1 MTNELI
7 GAQLISFDKD
17 KFKVKTAKGKVR
29 TFVLDEDEGDCCGY
43 NEVVSTLLIDKKE
56 LANNPIITDIKENDI
71 DDSGE
76 GNRHIFTLVGISKP
90 LAEIDSYSSSG
101 SGWCYGAC
109 VTLVCEE
116 TRLSKILSSW

>member
-7 GAQLISFDKD
+7 GAQLISFGKD
-17 KFKVKTAKGKVR
+17 KFKVKTEKGKVR

-56 LANNPIITDIKENDI
+56 LRNNPIITAIKESDTEE
-71 DDSGE
+71 DD
-76 GNRHIFTLVGISKP
+76 GNRHILTLVGISKP
-90 LAEIDSYSSSG
+90 LAEINSYSSSG

-109 VTLVCEE
+109 VTLECKE
-116 TRLSKILSSW
+116 TRLSKILSHW

>member
-56 LANNPIITDIKENDI
+56 LANNPIITDITEI
-71 DDSGE
+71 DNEECE
-76 GNRHIFTLVGISKP
+76 GNRHILTLVGVSKP

-109 VTLVCEE
+109 VILKCEE

>member
-1 MTNELI
+1 MINELI
-7 GAQLISFDKD
+7 GAQLISFGKD

-43 NEVVSTLLIDKKE
+43 NEVVATLLINKKE
-56 LANNPIITDIKENDI
+56 LANNPIITDIKESDTEE
-71 DDSGE
+71 DD
-76 GNRHIFTLVGISKP
+76 GNRHILTLVGISKP
-90 LAEIDSYSSSG
+90 LAEINSYSSSG

-109 VTLVCEE
+109 VTLECKE

>member
-17 KFKVKTAKGKVR
+17 KFKVRTAKGKVR
-29 TFVLDEDEGDCCGY
+29 TFTLEEDYGDCCGY
-43 NEVVSTLLIDKKE
+43 NEVVSTLLINKKE
-56 LANNPIITDIKENDI
+56 LANNPIITDIREI
-71 DDSGE
+71 DSDRDE
-76 GNRHIFTLVGISKP
+76 GHRHILTLVGISKP

-109 VTLVCEE
+109 VTLKCEE

>member
-1 MTNELI
+1 MINELI
-7 GAQLISFDKD
+7 GAQLISFGKD

-56 LANNPIITDIKENDI
+56 LRNNPIITDIKET
-71 DDSGE
+71 DDE
-76 GNRHIFTLVGISKP
+76 EDDGNRHILTLVGISKP
-90 LAEIDSYSSSG
+90 LAEINAYSSSG

-109 VTLVCEE
+109 VTLECKE
-116 TRLSKILSSW
+116 TRLSKILSHW

>member
-17 KFKVKTAKGKVR
+17 KFKVRTAKGKIR
-29 TFVLDEDEGDCCGY
+29 TFTLEEDYGDCCGY
-43 NEVVSTLLIDKKE
+43 NDVISTLLIDKKE
-56 LANNPIITDIKENDI
+56 LANNPIITDIKET
-71 DDSGE
+71 DDE
-76 GNRHIFTLVGISKP
+76 EDDGNRHILTLVGVSKP

-101 SGWCYGAC
+101 SGWGYGAC

-116 TRLSKILSSW
+116 TRLSQILSSW

>member
-7 GAQLISFDKD
+7 GAQLISFGKD

-29 TFVLDEDEGDCCGY
+29 TFVLDEDEGDCCGF

-56 LANNPIITDIKENDI
+56 LRNNPIITDIKET
-71 DDSGE
+71 DDE
-76 GNRHIFTLVGISKP
+76 EDDGNRHILTLVGISKP
-90 LAEIDSYSSSG
+90 LAEINSYSSSG

-109 VTLVCEE
+109 VTLECKE
-116 TRLSKILSSW
+116 TRLSKILSHW

>member
-7 GAQLISFDKD
+7 GAQLISFGKD
-17 KFKVKTAKGKVR
+17 KFKVKTEKGKVR

-56 LANNPIITDIKENDI
+56 LRNNPIITAIKESDTEE
-71 DDSGE
+71 DD
-76 GNRHIFTLVGISKP
+76 GNRHILTLVGISKP
-90 LAEIDSYSSSG
+90 LAEIDTYSSSG

-109 VTLVCEE
+109 VTLECKE
-116 TRLSKILSSW
+116 TRLSKILSHW

>member
-17 KFKVKTAKGKVR
+17 KFKVKTAKGKIR
-29 TFVLDEDEGDCCGY
+29 TFVLEEEAGDCCGC
-43 NEVVSTLLIDKKE
+43 NDVISTLLIDKKE
-56 LANNPIITDIKENDI
+56 LANNPIITDITEI
-71 DDSGE
+71 DNEEDE
-76 GNRHIFTLVGISKP
+76 GNRHILTLVGVSKP

>member
-29 TFVLDEDEGDCCGY
+29 TFILDEDEGDCCGY

-56 LANNPIITDIKENDI
+56 LANNPIITDITEI
-71 DDSGE
+71 DAEECE
-76 GNRHIFTLVGISKP
+76 GNRHILTLVGISKP
-90 LAEIDSYSSSG
+90 LAEIDAYSSSG

-109 VTLVCEE
+109 VTLKCEE

>member
-1 MTNELI
+1 MINELI
-7 GAQLISFDKD
+7 GAQLISFGKD

-29 TFVLDEDEGDCCGY
+29 TFILDEDEGDCCGY

-56 LANNPIITDIKENDI
+56 LANNPIITDITEI
-71 DDSGE
+71 DNEECE
-76 GNRHIFTLVGISKP
+76 GNRHILTLVGISKP

-116 TRLSKILSSW
+116 TRLSQILSSW